1 MSLSSMAA
9 ARRSAE
15 PQIIEQIAAHLDNVS
30 APDWLVKWLIE
41 RDTLGQIYAG
51 WNVGK
56 SVLAV
61 DIACRV
67 AAGLPVAGRR
77 TQTGS
82 VLYVAAE
89 GKNGI
94 RRRFAAWQAYNECPV
109 ENCIYQTIP
118 PVRLPGEEIERDL
131 TMARE
136 DIEAEHG
143 PLVLVVLDTASATMT
158 GDQKHGADMNDY
170 LAALYRVFPGVTKM
184 LLHHVGHADKTR
196 ARGASELP
204 AACDWEFRLDE
215 MDDFDKVIRLHN
227 TKQRDA
233 ALHRD
238 IYFRLVPV
246 ILGIDGEGDE
256 YGSVVAE
263 YFANY
268 EPAAESERGPSR
280 KERDALGLLNDLYER
295 QRETV
300 MQSGHKPDSVR
311 VLAKDWQQVCRDAG
325 IKTGTYGSIKSR
337 LQKKGLIAIEGLHVL
352 FRDT

>member
-1 MSLSSMAA
+1 MNIESMAE
-9 ARRSAE
+9 RRLSAE

-268 EPAAESERGPSR
+268 EPAAETTRSPSR
-280 KERDALGLLNDLYER
+280 TEREVLSLLNNLYER
-295 QRETV
+295 QRQTV
-300 MQSGHKPDSVR
+300 TQSGHDSAGVH
-311 VLAKDWQQVCRDAG
+311 VLTTDWREACIAAGINPNTYRSAKD
-325 IKTGTYGSIKSR
+325 R
-337 LQKKGLIAIEGLHVL
+337 LIGKHLILINGPHVSVL
-352 FRDT
+352 DT